1 MQGTTKHCYMLNTQ
15 ALALVVLEKN
25 IFFPITNKPIADID
39 TPRAWS
45 IWTLGHSWQDL

>member
-25 IFFPITNKPIADID
+25 IFPITYKPIADID

-45 IWTLGHSWQDL
+45 IWTKGHSWQDL

>member
-25 IFFPITNKPIADID
+25 IFFPLRISLLQIL
-39 TPRAWS
+39 
-45 IWTLGHSWQDL
+45 TLPGHGQFGP